1 MIKRTDANHKELID
15 KIRQIPSASVFSTHE
30 VGKGFPDIVVGYRG
44 INYMFEIKDGKKT
57 ASQKKLTQAEI
68 KFHSN
73 WTGQISVVEKIED
86 ILNILK
92 IKV

>member
-1 MIKRTDANHKELID
+1 
-15 KIRQIPSASVFSTHE
+15 
-30 VGKGFPDIVVGYRG
+30 VGYRG
-44 INYMFEIKDGKKT
+44 LNYMFEIKDGKKT